1 MAVSLPTSPP
11 PQWRASCGWRE
22 PSLPAFLCRAATL
35 SAERERRLFRQQRSL
50 IDRIKSTE
58 SGLKSANVPPQRLKE
73 LDRCRERVRRIR
85 NRIVAA
91 NLRLLASIARRFT
104 SPRFPLDELVSE
116 GTLPLIR
123 AAELF
128 DPSRGTRFSTYATHA
143 IRNHLVKMTRR
154 ESRRCVRETATAAA
168 ILENVTGQDG
178 QNGSGVFSESERA
191 EIADRFHD
199 GIGAVLSQR
208 ERFIVSARFGL
219 GPFSRGKTFAE
230 IARMVNLSRER
241 VRVLSHRAL
250 EKLRHRLQSGCG
262 V

>member
-1 MAVSLPTSPP
+1 ML
-11 PQWRASCGWRE
+11 E
-22 PSLPAFLCRAATL
+22 
-35 SAERERRLFRQQRSL
+35 
-50 IDRIKSTE
+50 
-58 SGLKSANVPPQRLKE
+58 SANALPQRRRDE
-73 LDRCRERVRRIR
+73 LNCCRERARRIR

-154 ESRRCVRETATAAA
+154 ESRRYTRETATEGA

-178 QNGSGVFSESERA
+178 QHGSDVFSEGERA
-191 EIADRFHD
+191 EIVVRFHD

-208 ERFIVSARFGL
+208 ERFIISARFGL
-219 GPFSRGKTFAE
+219 GPFSRGKTYAE
-230 IARMVNLSRER
+230 IAKMVNLSRER